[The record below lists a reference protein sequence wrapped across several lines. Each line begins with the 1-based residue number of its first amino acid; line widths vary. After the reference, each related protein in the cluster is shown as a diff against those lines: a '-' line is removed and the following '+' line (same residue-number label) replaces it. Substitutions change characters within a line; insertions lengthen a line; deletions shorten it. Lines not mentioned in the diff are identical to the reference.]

1 MSVVRLESLCS
12 PSVSIVKASVDS
24 LLVFVIEKLFHSV
37 LKVKGLSICW
47 PVFGVT
53 YAHLPDH
60 LTGDIM

>member
-1 MSVVRLESLCS
+1 M
-12 PSVSIVKASVDS
+12 DS